1 MFSYFETEFRLLIA
15 LWDGVDLVFCLD
27 VLYWET
33 TIAYISAANCFIYQ
47 VFCLSQV
54 FQLVRR
60 HTSSAG
66 QADLFISHRSCT
78 QHLRLCLVL
87 QPINI
92 VTSGQ
97 NCRFLLM
104 RSLTIFISG
113 LCSIDSSSTSTW
125 LLPQLVSLFNALSL
139 PSVHRLFFAQQ
150 VMSVSLFLVHIS

>member
-1 MFSYFETEFRLLIA
+1 MY
-15 LWDGVDLVFCLD
+15 
-27 VLYWET
+27 T
-33 TIAYISAANCFIYQ
+33 TSI
-47 VFCLSQV
+47 
-54 FQLVRR
+54 
-60 HTSSAG
+60 
-66 QADLFISHRSCT
+66 
-78 QHLRLCLVL
+78 RLCLVL

-150 VMSVSLFLVHIS
+150 VMSVSFFLMHISWRKYGGRPFCFIWELTASSQGFYFHLVLVLSDVPHRRLVLAHHSSVSSTINVLTLPSVHRLYIARQAHFFI